1 LAKRSRPKPLRA
13 DLHIHTT
20 ASDSRWTPRQVVEG
34 CLAEGIGLL
43 AVTDHDTMD
52 AVLETEA
59 LAMEAGIAFLRG
71 VEVSTIVQGL
81 VLHILGYGIDPHDP
95 LLVGVLRDN
104 DRKLRATDDGDIR
117 ALIGLG
123 YDIDYDDYLS
133 YTYDR
138 TRGGFKSLNYCI
150 DLGICSDAYDYFG
163 RIRAQLKHTWPDFA
177 HPHEAVRAIRGA
189 GGVPILAHP
198 GASLKDVGGVTEEAL
213 ASVLDLGIAGI
224 ECYSQY
230 HDAPTTTL
238 CVDFCWQHDL
248 LVTGGS
254 DYHGGFVGRQLGVP
268 VIDTAMLR
276 LGELEARI
284 RRAP

>member
-1 LAKRSRPKPLRA
+1 MTKRSRPKPLRA

-43 AVTDHDTMD
+43 AVTDHDTAD

-59 LAMEAGIAFLRG
+59 LALDAGLAFLRG
-71 VEVSTIVQGL
+71 VEVSTIAQGL
-81 VLHILGYGIDPHDP
+81 VLHILGYGIDPRDP

-117 ALIGLG
+117 ALIALG
-123 YDIDYDDYLS
+123 YDIDYADYLS

-150 DLGICSDAYDYFG
+150 DLGISADAYDFFG
-163 RIRAQLKHTWPDFA
+163 RIRAQLNHAWPDFA
-177 HPHEAVRAIRGA
+177 HPREAVHAIRGA
-189 GGVPILAHP
+189 GGVPVLAHP
-198 GASLKDVGGVTEEAL
+198 GASLKDAGGVTEESL
-213 ASVLDLGIAGI
+213 ASLLDLGIAGI

-230 HDAPTTTL
+230 HDAPAAAL
-238 CVDFCWQHDL
+238 CVDFCWSHDL
-248 LVTGGS
+248 LITGGS

-268 VIDTAMLR
+268 VVDTGMLK